1 MTERSVV
8 ILVSLAIVAAMAIVI
23 YVVNRISAASRTYI
37 DGCAH
42 LATITAAYELRQNID
57 QILENTKRIDRSL
70 QDQRSV
76 VNDAHK
82 QISAVTKG
90 VKKPT
95 A

>member
-23 YVVNRISAASRTYI
+23 YVVNRISAASPYI

-90 VKKPT
+90 VKKQ
-95 A
+95 AC